1 MSEQALVSVGAD
13 LSALRRELAN
23 IPNMSEKELQKM
35 LIAVE
40 RTAQKAEKAAKDAV
54 KNTAKASAAASKEAA
69 KAQDEHNK
77 NIKEG
82 TKGLAEFLGFDVGPL
97 EKLGEASKLTSTA
110 LGAAT
115 LAAGAA
121 LAAVV
126 GLGAGIFAAV
136 SAAMELEEGLQDL
149 AAASIIPPLDPAFE
163 KSLGETRDTMAA
175 LNIATDVLVYE
186 IGGTLAPAVTAAV
199 VGLID
204 LISWTKETYN
214 AFGGLGGIV
223 KIVGSIYLQNL
234 IDFMTLGASTF
245 MKFIGIVGE
254 VASSLGMESL
264 GGALEEASKKALDF
278 KNSIGATV
286 IGAVVDNTAAG
297 LNGMAT
303 AASHSAAE
311 YSGLAKKVSDASKE
325 LENGSK
331 KTSDATKDLEKLAE
345 EAKKATDKL
354 KDISLRANVD
364 EVDKLTKE
372 YEKQL
377 AEIEELFKVS
387 NDFSAAEEARAAVSI
402 KYNKDLLDIKKA
414 QTEEEK
420 KRASEAAKAKMEADA
435 AIKSLEDLSEKFSV
449 KGIISKGIET
459 IVNGIK
465 NIGSALAEASGASD
479 LLGAITDPSQAI
491 ALAANVATAGVE
503 AKKALSEAKKE
514 LAAAV
519 VSGDPEAILD
529 AKAGVEEAKKALEA
543 ASPKTFIKGLVDG
556 AGELIKGIVSSL
568 PIILQTLIK
577 ELPSLIDTIIESIP
591 VIISALAEALPDIVQ
606 MLAKAI
612 PELIAVVLESLPVII
627 SGLIK
632 SIPALITGLIQGLP
646 RLIEALIK
654 MAPMI
659 VMEIIK
665 TLIELLFKS
674 IPQMIVAIFEAIV
687 GAFKKAKQVIKDV
700 FREAVTFGKADTKTF
715 GDTPGPVKVGI
726 EGMRARFSPGDI
738 VVAAKTEEGLRSQIG
753 KNNVQAQQEV
763 RAVLDIRDGLVF
775 VDKAM
780 RGNIKRGI
788 GTGTITGKKR

>member
-286 IGAVVDNTAAG
+286 IGAVVDNTTAG

-449 KGIISKGIET
+449 KGIISSGLSS
-459 IVNGIK
+459 IVGGIK
-465 NIGSALAEASGASD
+465 EMGSALVEASGAGE
-479 LLGAITDPSQAI
+479 LLAAITSPAAMVGLIGEAISSEEGPEKFIKSLVRGASDMVSAI
-491 ALAANVATAGVE
+491 AKQA
-503 AKKALSEAKKE
+503 
-514 LAAAV
+514 
-519 VSGDPEAILD
+519 PMIL
-529 AKAGVEEAKKALEA
+529 E
-543 ASPKTFIKGLVDG
+543 
-556 AGELIKGIVSSL
+556 
-568 PIILQTLIK
+568 TLIE